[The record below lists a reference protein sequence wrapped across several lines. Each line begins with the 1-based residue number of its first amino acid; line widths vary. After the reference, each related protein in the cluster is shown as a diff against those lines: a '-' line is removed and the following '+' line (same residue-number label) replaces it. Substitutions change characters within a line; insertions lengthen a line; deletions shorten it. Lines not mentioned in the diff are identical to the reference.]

1 MGGSGRASLDTHP
14 NDDKTVVRMGH
25 PVSWAPITLI
35 SRHAAVVPRLLF
47 GEAFFDGLGYVF
59 DGGVLGELADFGVV
73 GFFVE
78 AHLGGDVTVHA
89 EDGGDLFFGEE
100 KDLEHEVIA
109 LVGAAAEAGLADEDE
124 AGGEDGLHGD
134 DGLKERVGP
143 GVEVVGVG

>member
-1 MGGSGRASLDTHP
+1 MDYALLSGEPCAVAGVRPIFRRFDESGSYGIPVDVLELFCEFGARDDVDPDMGGSGRASLDTHP

-78 AHLGGDVTVHA
+78 AHLGGDVTIHA
-89 EDGGDLFFGEE
+89 
-100 KDLEHEVIA
+100 
-109 LVGAAAEAGLADEDE
+109 
-124 AGGEDGLHGD
+124 
-134 DGLKERVGP
+134 
-143 GVEVVGVG
+143 